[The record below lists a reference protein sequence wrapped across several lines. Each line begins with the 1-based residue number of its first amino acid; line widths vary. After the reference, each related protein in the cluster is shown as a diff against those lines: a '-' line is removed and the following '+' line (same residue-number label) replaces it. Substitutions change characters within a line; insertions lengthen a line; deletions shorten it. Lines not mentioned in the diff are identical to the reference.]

1 MINDL
6 LAANKAWAD
15 AKKADQSDYFEKLS
29 QGQSPEYLWIGCAD
43 SRIPAES
50 LLGLE
55 PGELFVHRNV
65 ANQAQIEDPNSMSV
79 IQYAVTALKV
89 KHIIVCGHVGCGGV
103 KGALTQS
110 VDGYLDD
117 WLAPVVKLAK
127 DNQADLDALAT
138 EDEKTT
144 LLAKLNVKHQL
155 IELAKHPIIKAAW
168 ESGQELSLHGWLFDM
183 PTGELVD
190 LDVSVS
196 G

>member
-6 LAANKAWAD
+6 LSANKAWAE

-50 LLGLE
+50 LLGLQ

-65 ANQAQIEDPNSMSV
+65 ANQAQVNDPNSMSV
-79 IQYAVTALKV
+79 VQYAVTALKV

-110 VDGYLDD
+110 VDGYLDA
-117 WLAPVVKLAK
+117 WLAPVVKIAQ
-127 DNQADLDALAT
+127 DNKADLDALAT

-144 LLAKLNVKHQL
+144 LLAKLNVKHQ
-155 IELAKHPIIKAAW
+155 IDELAKHPIIKAAW
-168 ESGQELSLHGWLFDM
+168 EVGQDLALHGWLFDM

-190 LDVSVS
+190 LDLSVK

>member
-6 LAANKAWAD
+6 LVANKAWAD

-138 EDEKTT
+138 DDEKTT

-155 IELAKHPIIKAAW
+155 IGLARHPIIKAAW
-168 ESGQELSLHGWLFDM
+168 ASGQELSLHGWLFDM
-183 PTGELVD
+183 QTGELVD